1 MLGFAVAA
9 AQAVDKPL
17 IVYTGVYSAYDG
29 ARTSAATSRGKRLG
43 TEVYATFKRWT
54 ADEALPFSLVFETDA
69 EAFKRLASDPISMA
83 LVLTRDDVQSEV
95 YKTGCC
101 GDFRKSLVNAG
112 LTAVFYQTRS
122 DGGSRIHTVIGAIPL
137 NGYISHVSQARRSGE
152 LDEEAEFNST
162 VEGLIDGH
170 LKDRMLRLG
179 LEEKALVA
187 RKAGNGRWSLVDAR
201 PAGIEVGQRVRL
213 YREGKLVATV
223 GMTTKDGDL
232 SGDTALSRVGTDAL
246 DAKVANLRGYSEET
260 YQVVSSK
267 LESKKA
273 AKLFEGSPLDAQMA
287 QWLSD
292 FLSEQGKAVLPP
304 LAGSGWVA
312 NSSGQMEM
320 VLSRMDGERETFLV
334 PPARHPLAIGLT
346 GLASG
351 VVDSNAVNS
360 VWAYKVWIKVSDGA
374 RAGKEFEFA
383 SSKTTVNGL
392 QSFEEK
398 DVFRDLVNKSM
409 KDLSK
414 QGDWN

>member
-9 AQAVDKPL
+9 SHAVDKPV
-17 IVYTGVYSAYDG
+17 IVFTGVYSAYDG
-29 ARTSAATSRGKRLG
+29 ARASAETPRGERLR
-43 TEVYATFKRWT
+43 TEVFATFKRWA
-54 ADEALPFSLVFETDA
+54 ADGTLPFSLAFETDA
-69 EAFKRLASDPISMA
+69 EAFKRLASDPVSMA

-112 LTAVFYQTRS
+112 LTAVFYQTRT
-122 DGGSRIHTVIGAIPL
+122 DGGNRTHTVIGAIPL
-137 NGYISHVSQARRSGE
+137 NGYISHVSQVGRSGKVN
-152 LDEEAEFNST
+152 EEEEFVST
-162 VEGLIDGH
+162 VEGLIEGH
-170 LKDRMLRLG
+170 LRDRMLRLG
-179 LEEKALVA
+179 LEEKTLVA

-213 YREGKLVATV
+213 YREGKLVATA
-223 GMTTKDGDL
+223 GMTTRDGDL
-232 SGDTALSRVGTDAL
+232 SEDTSLSRVAGNAL

-260 YQVVSSK
+260 YQVVSSN

-273 AKLFEGSPLDAQMA
+273 AKLFDGSHLDAQMA

-312 NSSGQMEM
+312 NSSGQTEM
-320 VLSRMDGERETFLV
+320 VLSRLDGGRETFLV

-360 VWAYKVWIKVSDGA
+360 VWAYKVWIKVADGA
-374 RAGKEFEFA
+374 RAGKESQFT
-383 SSKTTVNGL
+383 SSKTTINGL

-398 DVFRDLVNKSM
+398 DVFRDLVNAGM